1 MKKKNLSEFD
11 FSQIDGKG
19 RKRILSSKG
28 GGIAIILLGRP
39 GSGKDTQA
47 ELLAK
52 KFGLIHIISSKF
64 IEKVLKSRKKNV
76 KLEGKIYNL
85 EKERHLQKSGF
96 LNTPEFI
103 SALIKSKIKSTAH
116 RGKGIVMSGS
126 PRTLRELKDE
136 LPLLDKSYGKDNYFF
151 HIIIRPKEVY
161 IRNLKRRRKDLP
173 GLDTRKMIKKRLAVF
188 MKDTW
193 PVIKYLKFKKII
205 IDINGEQKIM
215 KIHRDMLKILLPKL
229 N

>member
-1 MKKKNLSEFD
+1 M
-11 FSQIDGKG
+11 
-19 RKRILSSKG
+19 RASK
-28 GGIAIILLGRP
+28 IAIILLGRP

-52 KFGLIHIISSKF
+52 KFGLVHIISSKI
-64 IEKVLKSRKKNV
+64 IEKVLESPEGSV

-85 EKERHLQKSGF
+85 EKERYLQRRSGL
-96 LNTPEFI
+96 LNTPAFV
-103 SALIKSKIKSTAH
+103 SALVKSEIKLIAR

-126 PRTLRELKDE
+126 LRTLRELKDE
-136 LPLLDKSYGKDNYFF
+136 LPLLNRLYGKNVYIF
-151 HIIIRPKEVY
+151 HVKISPKEVY

-173 GLDTRKMIKKRLAVF
+173 ELDTKKMIKKRLAVF

-193 PVIKYLKFKKII
+193 PVIKLLKKQKRI

-215 KIHRDMLKILLPKL
+215 KIHQDILKVLENTWQSRSKAKKK
-229 N
+229 